1 MWPER
6 RGAAHARPS
15 LLSPTGLVWRLQRG
29 ALLGWAIGLVGF
41 GLVFGALSEQITGM
55 EGEAT
60 EWYATFGGDADLLGA
75 YWASMMQ
82 MAGMAVAA
90 YVVTLLLR
98 LHHDEAQ
105 GTLEPVLGTAV
116 SRLRWLAAYAVNALV
131 GATLL
136 ILLFAVAMVITGGL
150 VLGDT
155 ASLLRDLVGAALVQL
170 PAIGVLGA
178 AVLALVM
185 LVPRWSVGLSWTLVV
200 SAIFVGPMFGPSL
213 GLPTWLLDLSP
224 FTHVPNA
231 PAVSISPGPVLGLV
245 AACALLAGA
254 GALAMR
260 HRNLALPA

>member
-1 MWPER
+1 M
-6 RGAAHARPS
+6 
-15 LLSPTGLVWRLQRG
+15 
-29 ALLGWAIGLVGF
+29 
-41 GLVFGALSEQITGM
+41 
-55 EGEAT
+55 
-60 EWYATFGGDADLLGA
+60 
-75 YWASMMQ
+75 
-82 MAGMAVAA
+82 
-90 YVVTLLLR
+90 
-98 LHHDEAQ
+98 
-105 GTLEPVLGTAV
+105 
-116 SRLRWLAAYAVNALV
+116 
-131 GATLL
+131 L

-150 VLGDT
+150 ALGDT

-200 SAIFVGPMFGPSL
+200 PAIFVGPMFGPSL

-231 PAVSISPGPVLGLV
+231 PAVAISPGPVLGLV

-254 GALAMR
+254 GVVAMR